1 MNKSMEYKDKILNC
15 SLVFVVIAVVQKVNV
30 LLLHAADHD
39 K

>member
-1 MNKSMEYKDKILNC
+1 MEYKDKILNC
-15 SLVFVVIAVVQKVNV
+15 SLVFVVIAVVKKVNV